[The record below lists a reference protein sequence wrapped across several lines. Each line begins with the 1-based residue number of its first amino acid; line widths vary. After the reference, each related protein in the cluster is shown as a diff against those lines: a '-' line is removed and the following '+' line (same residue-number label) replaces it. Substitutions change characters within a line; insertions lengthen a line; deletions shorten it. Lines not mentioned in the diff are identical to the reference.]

1 MPDAWRSI
9 VAAAL
14 DAREAHVPFD
24 RAVADLAPELRGRR
38 PEGLPHSA
46 WALVE
51 HIRIT
56 QADLIAY
63 LEDSAYAATAWPDDY
78 WPPSPEPA
86 DGAAWDRAIAAVQ
99 AGRERLKA
107 LLLELPDPTAPIPW
121 GGEHTY
127 LRTVLVALDH
137 EAYHVG
143 QIVLLRRLLGAW
155 AAR

>member
-1 MPDAWRSI
+1 MMPEAWRSI

-38 PEGLPHSA
+38 PDRLPHSA
-46 WALVE
+46 WELVE
-51 HIRIT
+51 HIRFA

-63 LEDSAYAATAWPDDY
+63 LEDPAYAAPAWPDGY
-78 WPPSPEPA
+78 WPPSPEPPG
-86 DGAAWDRAIAAVQ
+86 DGAWDGAIASVQ

-107 LLLELPDPTAPIPW
+107 LLRELPDPIAPIPW

-127 LRTVLVALDH
+127 LRTILLALDH

-143 QIVLLRRLLGAW
+143 QIVLLRRLLGSW
-155 AAR
+155 AG